1 MDSVEERPCEAGI
14 TKSRL
19 KSEAEVQRLRPS
31 LWGRNRAPMA
41 EDLSPRLSA
50 CEEGCPLSGIQSNRD
65 RSESY
70 CITIGFDH
78 KHETDFSSKNLAKN
92 PFSTDFA
99 SFTKE
104 KRKKSTILLYNC
116 FS

>member
-1 MDSVEERPCEAGI
+1 MTVSVTVSVLIQIRNSKNTDERVILDSVQVQYVEERPCEAGI

-19 KSEAEVQRLRPS
+19 KSEAEGQRLRPS

-50 CEEGCPLSGIQSNRD
+50 CEEGRPLSGIQSNRD

-78 KHETDFSSKNLAKN
+78 KHVTDFSC
-92 PFSTDFA
+92 D
-99 SFTKE
+99 
-104 KRKKSTILLYNC
+104 
-116 FS
+116 

>member
-50 CEEGCPLSGIQSNRD
+50 CEEGCPLSGIQ
-65 RSESY
+65 
-70 CITIGFDH
+70 
-78 KHETDFSSKNLAKN
+78 LA
-92 PFSTDFA
+92 T
-99 SFTKE
+99 TE
-104 KRKKSTILLYNC
+104 VKSTVLV
-116 FS
+116 